1 MASPNTEF
9 EGSFPIGTSVA
20 EAAVAL
26 FGQRRSLA
34 WMQTANRALGGARP
48 ADLLVTSDGAR
59 EVADVLGRIEHGV
72 FS

>member
-1 MASPNTEF
+1 MALPDTEF
-9 EGSFPIGTSVA
+9 EESFPIGTSVA

-26 FGQRRSLA
+26 FGQRSCLA

-48 ADLLVTSDGAR
+48 ADLLATRDGTR
-59 EVADVLGRIEHGV
+59 GVADVLGRIEHGV